1 MIYTG
6 QYMVMPLILLLRVC
20 MYTLCRYQVVGIQA
34 SLLVTPVDMPLAG
47 AILIHIDGFA
57 QRVVL

>member
-1 MIYTG
+1 
-6 QYMVMPLILLLRVC
+6 MVMPLILLLRVC